1 MSELL
6 FFSFGLYC
14 LFALFFC
21 VFVSWSPFSG
31 KLHLP
36 RIPLNPL
43 IMEEI
48 YKSLIPI
55 IMLGLV
61 RLNMFGIHTLSL
73 GP

>member
-14 LFALFFC
+14 LFALLFC

-48 YKSLIPI
+48 YKSLIQNLEI
-55 IMLGLV
+55 
-61 RLNMFGIHTLSL
+61 
-73 GP
+73 